1 MENTDLRKK
10 EIKKSLIDSFN
21 KTYKVS
27 MHKLLGEKKSKQ
39 LIDQVF
45 EILWEHKFTD
55 NRSKVQKEIED
66 TIEAYLKAKWN
77 IKN

>member
-1 MENTDLRKK
+1 MDNTDSRKK

-39 LIDQVF
+39 LIDEVF
-45 EILWEHKFTD
+45 EVLWDNKFTD

-66 TIEAYLKAKWN
+66 TIEAYLKAK
-77 IKN
+77 

>member
-1 MENTDLRKK
+1 MDSTDLRKK

-39 LIDQVF
+39 LIDEVF
-45 EILWEHKFTD
+45 EVLWDNIFTD

-66 TIEAYLKAKWN
+66 TIEAYLKAK
-77 IKN
+77 

>member
-1 MENTDLRKK
+1 MENTDVRKK
-10 EIKKSLIDSFN
+10 EIKKSLVDSFN

-39 LIDQVF
+39 LIDEVF
-45 EILWEHKFTD
+45 EILWENKFTD

-66 TIEAYLKAKWN
+66 TIEAYLKAKWSIRN
-77 IKN
+77 